1 MKTRKEKW
9 KDKKKKIKGLVLMF
23 IYWVKAN
30 VNFLLK
36 SYNTDAAVTIL
47 HYSYL
52 LDVTVFLT

>member
-1 MKTRKEKW
+1 
-9 KDKKKKIKGLVLMF
+9 MF

-36 SYNTDAAVTIL
+36 SYKYNVDGAVTLL
-47 HYSYL
+47 HYLYL

>member
-1 MKTRKEKW
+1 MKTKKERW
-9 KDKKKKIKGLVLMF
+9 KDKRKKIKGLVLIF

-36 SYNTDAAVTIL
+36 SYNIDGVVTIL
-47 HYSYL
+47 HYLYL